1 MQFKPLSK
9 FNKSPCLDLMGV
21 AEQIFEVS
29 NDLRDGCHLDQFGEG
44 SVGEDLHWGSKQ
56 RGEKNR
62 QKNDKNVISYGNLLN
77 FQWEGTFPNSAHV
90 NNVSC
95 ITIEP
100 SIKMLLLLC

>member
-44 SVGEDLHWGSKQ
+44 SVGEDLH
-56 RGEKNR
+56 
-62 QKNDKNVISYGNLLN
+62 
-77 FQWEGTFPNSAHV
+77 
-90 NNVSC
+90 
-95 ITIEP
+95 
-100 SIKMLLLLC
+100 